1 MCRAYILCS
10 QKVDAE
16 YLMRLREMLMGNA
29 LNDERNSDLVFDA
42 LDEVILRVADFI
54 QVVYGDDEAAE
65 NAKHELS
72 KITSMDRN
80 MVGLWSRRAAVLFA
94 ISRDVEVADHLNDDE
109 NTAVDLRDRVL
120 PLITPLFVRH
130 LCQRPKAKKK
140 ARKVKKEM
148 KKVAEWT

>member
-1 MCRAYILCS
+1 
-10 QKVDAE
+10 
-16 YLMRLREMLMGNA
+16 MRLREMLMGNA
-29 LNDERNSDLVFDA
+29 LNDERNSDLVFNA

-65 NAKHELS
+65 NAKHEYA
-72 KITSMDRN
+72 KITRMERN

-94 ISRDVEVADHLNDDE
+94 LSRDAEVADHLNDDD

-130 LCQRPKAKKK
+130 LCQRPDHYVVSAL
-140 ARKVKKEM
+140 VLSEM
-148 KKVAEWT
+148 WRGERLGNYPMNH